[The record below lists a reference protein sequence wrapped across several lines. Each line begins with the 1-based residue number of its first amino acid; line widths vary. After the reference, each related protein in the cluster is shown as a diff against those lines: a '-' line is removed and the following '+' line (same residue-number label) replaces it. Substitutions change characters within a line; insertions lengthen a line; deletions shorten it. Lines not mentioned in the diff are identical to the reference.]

1 MLIKCS
7 VYLNALK
14 ILKKSALPRKKPSQS
29 RSQITLQALQEAF
42 VRVLIDRG
50 YEKMTIREVVAVAGV
65 GIGTFYDYMPN
76 LRSLAASA
84 INIRCTEAWAVL
96 SSSMAQHVGLSI
108 EQTVEHLL
116 KALVKEGFGNPKE
129 WTALLLLERQVSS
142 AEALKKIHDLY
153 VQLWASAI
161 RNSTLEIEEDKLI
174 GVSRMAHAI
183 SYGWY
188 SHDLLFYIDDPR
200 HTRSID
206 EIAQGIVGVL
216 KLSVPPEKYDNP
228 STKRA

>member
-1 MLIKCS
+1 M
-7 VYLNALK
+7 
-14 ILKKSALPRKKPSQS
+14 KKPPLPRKKPSQS

-42 VRVLIDRG
+42 VRVLIERG

-76 LRSLAASA
+76 LRSLAGSA
-84 INIRCTEAWAVL
+84 INRRCTESAGVL
-96 SSSMAQHVGLSI
+96 SSTMTHHEGLSI
-108 EQTVEHLL
+108 ELTVEHLL

-142 AEALKKIHDLY
+142 ADALKKIHDLY
-153 VQLWASAI
+153 VQIWASAI
-161 RNSTLEIEEDKLI
+161 RHSNFEIDEDKLI

-200 HTRSID
+200 YRRSID
-206 EIAQGIVGVL
+206 EITQGIVGII
-216 KLSVPPEKYDNP
+216 KLTVTPQLVP
-228 STKRA
+228 

>member
-1 MLIKCS
+1 M
-7 VYLNALK
+7 
-14 ILKKSALPRKKPSQS
+14 
-29 RSQITLQALQEAF
+29 TLQSLQDAF

-84 INIRCTEAWAVL
+84 INKHCTEAWVVL
-96 SSSMAQHVGLSI
+96 SSTMALNEGLSI
-108 EQTVEHLL
+108 DQTVEHML
-116 KALVKEGFGNPKE
+116 KALVKEGFRNPKE

-161 RNSTLEIEEDKLI
+161 RHSTLVIEEDKLI

-206 EIAQGIVGVL
+206 EIAQGIVGVI
-216 KLSVPPEKYDNP
+216 KLSVPP
-228 STKRA
+228 RAVR

>member
-1 MLIKCS
+1 M
-7 VYLNALK
+7 
-14 ILKKSALPRKKPSQS
+14 
-29 RSQITLQALQEAF
+29 TLQSLQDAF

-84 INIRCTEAWAVL
+84 INKRCTESAAVL
-96 SSSMAQHVGLSI
+96 SSTMIDHEGLSI
-108 EQTVEHLL
+108 ELTVEQLL

-129 WTALLLLERQVSS
+129 WTALLMLERLVSS
-142 AEALKKIHDLY
+142 AAGLKKIHDLY
-153 VQLWASAI
+153 VQIWSHAI
-161 RNSTLEIEEDKLI
+161 RHSTFDIDEDKLI
-174 GVSRMAHAI
+174 SVSRMAHAI

-200 HTRSID
+200 HTRSIE
-206 EIAQGIVGVL
+206 EIAQGIIGIIKLTVSQVL
-216 KLSVPPEKYDNP
+216 NRNQNTLLGSSVVRVLD
-228 STKRA
+228 

>member
-1 MLIKCS
+1 M
-7 VYLNALK
+7 N
-14 ILKKSALPRKKPSQS
+14 ILKKPPLPRKKPSQS

-42 VRVLIDRG
+42 VRVLIERG

-76 LRSLAASA
+76 LRSLAGSA
-84 INIRCTEAWAVL
+84 INRRCTESAGVL
-96 SSSMAQHVGLSI
+96 SSTMTHHEGLSI
-108 EQTVEHLL
+108 ELTVEHLL

-142 AEALKKIHDLY
+142 ADALKKIHDLY
-153 VQLWASAI
+153 VQIWASAI
-161 RNSTLEIEEDKLI
+161 RHSNFEIDEDKLI

-200 HTRSID
+200 YRRSID
-206 EIAQGIVGVL
+206 EITQGIVGII
-216 KLSVPPEKYDNP
+216 KLTVTPQLVP
-228 STKRA
+228 

>member
-1 MLIKCS
+1 M
-7 VYLNALK
+7 K

-42 VRVLIDRG
+42 VRVLIERG
-50 YEKMTIREVVAVAGV
+50 YEKITIREVVAVAGV

-76 LRSLAASA
+76 LRSLAGSA
-84 INIRCTEAWAVL
+84 INRRCTEAGAVL
-96 SSSMAQHVGLSI
+96 SSTMAQHVGLSI

-142 AEALKKIHDLY
+142 AAALKKIHDLY

-161 RNSTLEIEEDKLI
+161 RHSTLEIEEDKLI

-206 EIAQGIVGVL
+206 EIAQGIIGIIKLTVSPELNRNQNTLLSSSVVRVL
-216 KLSVPPEKYDNP
+216 D
-228 STKRA
+228 

>member
-1 MLIKCS
+1 MKTAHLT
-7 VYLNALK
+7 
-14 ILKKSALPRKKPSQS
+14 RKKPIQS
-29 RSQITLQALQEAF
+29 RSQITLNSLQEAF

-50 YEKMTIREVVAVAGV
+50 YEKMTIREVVSVAGV

-76 LRSLAASA
+76 LRSLAAST
-84 INIRCTEAWAVL
+84 INKRCTESAASL
-96 SSSMAQHVGLSI
+96 SSSMAQHEGLSI
-108 EQTVEHLL
+108 EATVEQLL
-116 KALVKEGFGNPKE
+116 KALLKEGFGNPKE

-142 AEALKKIHDLY
+142 AAALKKIHDLY

>member
-1 MLIKCS
+1 M
-7 VYLNALK
+7 
-14 ILKKSALPRKKPSQS
+14 KKTPLPRKKPSQS
-29 RSQITLQALQEAF
+29 RSQITLQSLQEAF
-42 VRVLIDRG
+42 VRVLIERG

-76 LRSLAASA
+76 LRSLAGSA
-84 INIRCTEAWAVL
+84 INRRCTESAAVL
-96 SSSMAQHVGLSI
+96 SSTMTHHEGLSI
-108 EQTVEHLL
+108 ELTVEHLL

-142 AEALKKIHDLY
+142 ADALKKIHDLY
-153 VQLWASAI
+153 VQIWASAI
-161 RNSTLEIEEDKLI
+161 RHSNFEIDEDKLI

-200 HTRSID
+200 YRRSID
-206 EIAQGIVGVL
+206 EITQGIVGII
-216 KLSVPPEKYDNP
+216 KLTVTPQLVP
-228 STKRA
+228 